1 MKQVLSIVIPVYN
14 VEKYLPKCL
23 DSIYTQGV
31 NEKLFEV
38 IVVIDGSPDNSFEIV
53 QKYAQG
59 HSNIVIL
66 EKDNGGVSSARNLGI
81 NYAQGDYLI
90 FVDPDDTLFPGSL
103 VKVIDNIK
111 TSNCDIIIFR
121 TFYENTS
128 IENYLWHNKVEE
140 NKTYS
145 GREMYER
152 YGTRYSVCGVAF
164 SRKFWLDNKIEFPIN
179 IINGED
185 SIVFIDCQLKAKY
198 IKFSNVELYCVFT
211 RVDSASHHITCE
223 RLIQLFETL
232 KFIKKRKDSCVDSM
246 GQDLYDGLS
255 YSTMSVITKHAIHLM
270 GFKALPFLMK
280 KGIKSFLPISS
291 VNLKR
296 SSFPNR
302 IIKKIANRSYRL
314 FFLVTYLRV
323 KL

>member
-1 MKQVLSIVIPVYN
+1 MKQVLSIILPVYN

-38 IVVIDGSPDNSFEIV
+38 IAVIDGSLDNSLEIV

-59 HSNIVIL
+59 HSNLVIL

-81 NYAQGDYLI
+81 NYAQGDYLM

-152 YGTRYSVCGVAF
+152 YGTRYSVCGTTF
-164 SRKFWLDNKIEFPIN
+164 CRKFWLNNKIEFPTN
-179 IINGED
+179 IKNGED
-185 SIVFIDCQLKAKY
+185 SVVFIDCQLKAKR
-198 IKFSNVELYCVFT
+198 IQFSDVALYSVFT
-211 RVDSASHHITCE
+211 RVNSASHDITCE
-223 RLIQLFETL
+223 RLTQWFETL
-232 KFIKKRKDSCVDSM
+232 RFIKKRKEGCVDSM

-270 GFKALPFLMK
+270 GLKALPFLMK
-280 KGIKSFLPISS
+280 NGVKSFLPISHR
-291 VNLKR
+291 NIKR
-296 SSFPNR
+296 SSLFHR
-302 IIKKIANRSYRL
+302 LLKKIANTSFKL
-314 FFLVTYLRV
+314 FFLICYLRV